1 MPAAGRGQLFQGAR
15 GDFFC
20 LIDGD
25 MQLHGAF
32 LREGLAFLAAHP
44 AMAGVGGHV
53 REVEVAN
60 AEFAIRAAATA
71 ARADMRPGPVDRLDC
86 GGLYRV
92 AALREVG
99 WFADRNLHA
108 FEEMELGAR
117 LAARGWELAR
127 MDCPGVDH
135 HGHADASS
143 ACCGGGCAPAM
154 RARRARCCAGRWAA
168 IICASCCGGWGI
180 SAMPRW

>member
-1 MPAAGRGQLFQGAR
+1 MPAAGRGQLAFQGAR

-32 LREGLAFLAAHP
+32 LREGLAYLAAHP
-44 AMAGVGGHV
+44 KMAGVGGHV
-53 REVEVAN
+53 RELEVAN

-117 LAARGWELAR
+117 LAARGW
-127 MDCPGVDH
+127 GW
-135 HGHADASS
+135 
-143 ACCGGGCAPAM
+143 
-154 RARRARCCAGRWAA
+154 RA
-168 IICASCCGGWGI
+168 
-180 SAMPRW
+180 